1 MIQRFFMLAP
11 RIAALPPDVLM
22 AGVGLPDMGPL
33 SPALVST
40 PAGSEA
46 KSIAGSAQLHRPAEE
61 IGRVRPGERKPALA
75 GPCVRSFS
83 SLAVLSTSFR
93 RSLA

>member
-22 AGVGLPDMGPL
+22 AGMGLPDTGPL

-40 PAGSEA
+40 RTESLPERRLSLLLDLRN
-46 KSIAGSAQLHRPAEE
+46 ST
-61 IGRVRPGERKPALA
+61 GR
-75 GPCVRSFS
+75 
-83 SLAVLSTSFR
+83 R
-93 RSLA
+93 RE